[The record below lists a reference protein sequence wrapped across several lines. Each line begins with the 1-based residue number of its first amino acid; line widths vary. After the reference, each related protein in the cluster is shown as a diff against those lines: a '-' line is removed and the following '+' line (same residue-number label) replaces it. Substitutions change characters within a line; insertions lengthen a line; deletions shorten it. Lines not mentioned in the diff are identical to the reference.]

1 MNCLVH
7 AMLVCHRNSPL
18 ASPPFVS
25 LHPLLFLVGPVALQE
40 VVGDH
45 LEVALEAVLVGA
57 AGDNRVATSRVSRRR

>member
-7 AMLVCHRNSPL
+7 AMLVCHRSSPL

-40 VVGDH
+40 VVGHH